1 MPELPEVETVKNA
14 LKEKLVGRVILSAL
28 VYWDNI
34 IAYPSRKEFEEKI
47 KNQRINFLERRGKF
61 ILFVLDDYIL
71 ISHLRMEGKYY
82 FKDKDYLKS
91 KHNHVIFTLDND
103 TLLVYDDTRKFG
115 KMYLIE
121 KDKIDKVGPL
131 SKLGCEPFSF
141 ELNVS
146 YLRKKYKNKKLPIK
160 TVLLD
165 QSIITGIGNIY
176 ADEILYLSKIN
187 PLTKALDLMDDN
199 LDDIITNTR
208 CVLNDAISLGGTSI
222 HSYKSVDGIS
232 GKFQNC
238 LLVHGKEGSSC
249 NVCMEKIVKI
259 KVGGRGTYY
268 CPNCQKLKK

>member
-1 MPELPEVETVKNA
+1 MGISAFPWPVPETFRKIENKKIPKDIDYD
-14 LKEKLVGRVILSAL
+14 LVRSQEARRIL
-28 VYWDNI
+28 DRI
-34 IAYPSRKEFEEKI
+34 IGFR
-47 KNQRINFLERRGKF
+47 
-61 ILFVLDDYIL
+61 
-71 ISHLRMEGKYY
+71 
-82 FKDKDYLKS
+82 
-91 KHNHVIFTLDND
+91 
-103 TLLVYDDTRKFG
+103 
-115 KMYLIE
+115 
-121 KDKIDKVGPL
+121 L
-131 SKLGCEPFSF
+131 SKLMQSKTGGKSAGRVQSVALKLIVDREREINAFNPEEYWTITALFDGF
-141 ELNVS
+141 NADLE
-146 YLRKKYKNKKLPIK
+146 KYKNKKLPIK

-187 PLTKALDLMDDN
+187 PLTKALDLTDDN

-208 CVLNDAISLGGTSI
+208 CVLNNAISLGGTSI